1 MSNEPKNSMIP
12 VGKLQ
17 TNHLQEL
24 LTNLPQRDSQVLI
37 GPRVGEDAA
46 VIEIGD
52 RCLVVATDPVTFA
65 TEHIGSYVVHVNAN
79 DVSVSGAR
87 PCWFF
92 VVLLIPERNA
102 TATFVNAIM
111 GEIRE
116 TCDSLGVTV
125 CGGHSEVT
133 AQVDRPILIGQM
145 LGEVAKTDLIRKENI
160 QVGDE
165 VLLTQGVAI
174 EGTAIL
180 AREKTWNLEIASHPS

>member
-1 MSNEPKNSMIP
+1 MIP

-24 LTNLPQRDSQVLI
+24 LTNLPQQDSQVLI

-87 PCWFF
+87 PRWFF
-92 VVLLIPERNA
+92 VVLLIPERTA
-102 TATFVNAIM
+102 TVTFVNAII
-111 GEIRE
+111 GEIRKN
-116 TCDSLGVTV
+116 CDSLGVTV

-145 LGEVAKTDLIRKENI
+145 LGEVAKTDLIRKANI

-165 VLLTQGVAI
+165 VLLTQGVTI

-180 AREKTWNLEIASHPS
+180 AREKKWNLEIVSHPS